1 VADHARVWARQMTV
15 ADPTHVVVAHQLREQ
30 LWQPRLLDGDPLIR
44 DLADYDCAFRLDGQV
59 A

>member
-1 VADHARVWARQMTV
+1 MTV